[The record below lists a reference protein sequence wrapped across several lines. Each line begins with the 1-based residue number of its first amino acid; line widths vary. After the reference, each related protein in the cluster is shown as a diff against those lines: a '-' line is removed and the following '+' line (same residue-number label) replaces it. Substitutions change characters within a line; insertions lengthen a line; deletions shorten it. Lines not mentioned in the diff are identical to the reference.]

1 MSVSSGIYR
10 KQRPLR
16 DIVVE
21 GIRTRI
27 YDGTLEPGTRL
38 VEREIAEEFDVS
50 RLPVREALRILLNG
64 GLVESLPTRGMIVC
78 ELSLR
83 LVSELFDVREALE
96 SLAARQAAHRVPLG
110 ATPLLDVTMAEVND
124 AVERGDKEAAHT
136 ANSRFHDEI
145 IQLSGNNLLAQTL
158 DPLVG
163 RLSWLRRKVED
174 FDLIH
179 REHQALADAILAG
192 KPERAEEEA
201 RAHVRASRART
212 LAFLRE

>member
-1 MSVSSGIYR
+1 
-10 KQRPLR
+10 
-16 DIVVE
+16 
-21 GIRTRI
+21 IRTRI

-50 RLPVREALRILLNG
+50 RLPVREALRILQNE

-96 SLAARQAAHRVPLG
+96 SLAARQAAHRVSLG

-145 IQLSGNNLLAQTL
+145 IQLSGNNLLAHTL
-158 DPLVG
+158 SPLVG
-163 RLSWLRRKVED
+163 RLSCSDGRSKISISFIANTKRLRMRSLQE
-174 FDLIH
+174 
-179 REHQALADAILAG
+179 
-192 KPERAEEEA
+192 
-201 RAHVRASRART
+201 SRNEPKKRPART
-212 LAFLRE
+212 

>member
-1 MSVSSGIYR
+1 MLVISGIYR
-10 KQRPLR
+10 KQRPFG

-50 RLPVREALRILLNG
+50 RLPVREALRILQNE

-96 SLAARQAAHRVPLG
+96 SLAARQAARS
-110 ATPLLDVTMAEVND
+110 E
-124 AVERGDKEAAHT
+124 ER
-136 ANSRFHDEI
+136 R
-145 IQLSGNNLLAQTL
+145 
-158 DPLVG
+158 VG
-163 RLSWLRRKVED
+163 RERS
-174 FDLIH
+174 
-179 REHQALADAILAG
+179 AG
-192 KPERAEEEA
+192 RSTHYRNKTERSTAM
-201 RAHVRASRART
+201 S
-212 LAFLRE
+212 